1 MADPK
6 KRKRRSQPKKGK
18 LPQSHVILTP
28 SIVSYWHQRYSL
40 FSRFD
45 DGVLMDEEGWYSVT
59 PEAIAASHAERA
71 SAYVHCG
78 RSLVLDGFAGVGGNA
93 IQFASRSGLL
103 ISQSKKIRSF
113 ARRFTDSPFR
123 GCHVVSVDIDPRKV
137 EFAVNNAKIYGVED
151 RIDFVIGDFFHLAP
165 FLKGD
170 VLFLSPPWGGP
181 SYRHL
186 DNYTLDFLKPKDG
199 CVSFP
204 SSATKRQWY
213 SQGAMQPASVISPP
227 DIDIKF
233 TVPTLRNFVEAE
245 DLQKMRPR
253 VKYSIFQQAQQITP
267 NIIMFLPRNVDVNQV
282 EELSWLSS
290 PPLNFEVKFNILIFF

>member
-93 IQFASRSGLL
+93 IQFASR
-103 ISQSKKIRSF
+103 
-113 ARRFTDSPFR
+113 

-199 CVSFP
+199 
-204 SSATKRQWY
+204 
-213 SQGAMQPASVISPP
+213 
-227 DIDIKF
+227 
-233 TVPTLRNFVEAE
+233 
-245 DLQKMRPR
+245 
-253 VKYSIFQQAQQITP
+253 YSIFQQAQQITP

-290 PPLNFEVKFNILIFF
+290 PPLNFELEENRVQSKVKAITAYFGDIASR